1 MCIRSF
7 RLMFLVA
14 KYSSLVSANAFI
26 STLGGGHF
34 LCKQIDA
41 SRKMAARQIEIARRL
56 GDASLALECEVHL
69 IYNDIQTGEFYSA
82 KQRHDTLARAAN
94 ERQVRGCAWISPGF
108 ADSLSVRCVLCVC
121 CWVGASTGR
130 TLASRSRCCLVILA
144 PRGQA
149 VPCRRGCRQR

>member
-56 GDASLALECEVHL
+56 GDESLALECEVHL

-94 ERQVRGCAWISPGF
+94 ERQVRGYAWTSPGF
-108 ADSLSVRCVLCVC
+108 ADSLSCALCAVC
-121 CWVGASTGR
+121 ALLGWRLHRTHTCKPFSLLPCHTYASWPSCTM
-130 TLASRSRCCLVILA
+130 
-144 PRGQA
+144 
-149 VPCRRGCRQR
+149 